1 MQSPQKMI
9 EDWKIYSIF
18 WKVYAK
24 CIAQVSI
31 PWKLQYVLDWSKDTC
46 NGSRCWK
53 IQLIYPTFAKCHLKD
68 CQCQSQGGTWGEIC
82 KISRCKSIV
91 VLSPF
96 HWYFSREKTSVWK
109 HKDCHKHH
117 WCCWGCWKHKAKLL
131 TTAEKRERGRERST
145 INSQITHV
153 KTHNWPCWSNDSE
166 PRYQDIKLKYFLCE
180 KGYTVE
186 HALET
191 IKSIVEYFNKRYG
204 NKMPEMS
211 KAAVNSHVDEG
222 IVHCLMW
229 VKFVNAMFDLI
240 QQK

>member
-1 MQSPQKMI
+1 MYSAGVHPMKAPVCAGLIKRYLQWVVLLKNSAYIPNICKMSF
-9 EDWKIYSIF
+9 KRLPMP
-18 WKVYAK
+18 K
-24 CIAQVSI
+24 
-31 PWKLQYVLDWSKDTC
+31 P
-46 NGSRCWK
+46 G
-53 IQLIYPTFAKCHLKD
+53 
-68 CQCQSQGGTWGEIC
+68 GGTWGEIC

-222 IVHCLMW
+222 IVYCLMW